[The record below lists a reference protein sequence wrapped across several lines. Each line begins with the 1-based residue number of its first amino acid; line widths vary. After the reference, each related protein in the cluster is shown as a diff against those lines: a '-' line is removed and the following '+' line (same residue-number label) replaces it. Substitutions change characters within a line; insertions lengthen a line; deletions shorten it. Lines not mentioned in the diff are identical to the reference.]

1 MTLPSAELRPTHL
14 EEWLDALPYADFDK
28 TCQRL
33 LQALSETNREDLKAS
48 VRLELMAQYIRPYEY
63 LLDTWIK
70 QGEPPSLQTMDITLA
85 HIERV
90 KKIALE
96 IAYGL
101 KLGIDESL
109 MRKTRWLHSKPP
121 LPAINMAL
129 RLLSHA
135 LLLNYQEYAPVTQ
148 ILWREIHDLYATA
161 EQLSGEDTPVAYPVE
176 EDDRQGTVSRSY
188 KQICT
193 TALVDPHHLPYGAV
207 WQIYDQLGDWAS
219 RVRLLPFKA
228 QEHPAAYFVI
238 DLAAGAAPL
247 SLTRFSGEDNEQ
259 GLRLLDCNPLQ
270 SEVQSCLETLRNG
283 RPLPPGLHLQGPHLR
298 FLLRYLLKA
307 WGLPP
312 KRLAPRRPRQDQ
324 AEMICGINAAYYH
337 LNGDHEFAFQPPQ
350 ASGEAIVVD
359 GEDRQEWDPALKY
372 RCDNWQFI
380 DEGPGGFAVYS
391 SIRPHQLVRVGE
403 LACLQT
409 EQGDWLLGAIRW
421 MMIREEH
428 EYRTGIQLLTRKAR
442 PVAVRATTGNELDKA
457 YRRGFL
463 FQRTGA
469 PQDTVLLTSRGIYG
483 NDRSLEI
490 LLPEREEQTPILV
503 HGADLIETTV
513 AFDEFVI
520 HSDTD
525 QEAVP
530 LSA

>member
-1 MTLPSAELRPTHL
+1 MTIPSAELRPAYL

-33 LQALSETNREDLKAS
+33 IQALGGTNHAELKAS
-48 VRLELMAQYIRPYEY
+48 VRLELMEQYIRPYEY
-63 LLDTWIK
+63 LLGTWIK
-70 QGEPPSLQTMDITLA
+70 HGDPPSLQTMDITLA

-90 KKIALE
+90 KKIAQE

-121 LPAINMAL
+121 IPAINMAL

-161 EQLSGEDTPVAYPVE
+161 EQLGRENDPVKYPL
-176 EDDRQGTVSRSY
+176 EDDDGKGSVACSY

-207 WQIYDQLGDWAS
+207 WQIYDQLGDWSS
-219 RVRLLPFKA
+219 RVNILPYQA
-228 QEHPAAYFVI
+228 HEHPAAYFVI
-238 DLAAGAAPL
+238 DLAAGTTPL
-247 SLTRFSGEDNEQ
+247 SLTRFSGEDDTRS
-259 GLRLLDCNPLQ
+259 LRLLDCNPLQ
-270 SEVQSCLETLRNG
+270 SGVQQCLDLLRHG
-283 RPLPPGLHLQGPHLR
+283 QALPSSLYLQGPQAR
-298 FLLRYLLKA
+298 FLLRYLIKA

-312 KRLAPRRPRQDQ
+312 KRLVPRRQREDQ

-337 LNGDHEFAFQPPQ
+337 LNSDQEFAYQPP
-350 ASGEAIVVD
+350 AVSGEAIVVD
-359 GEDRQEWDPALKY
+359 GEERQEWDPALKY
-372 RCDNWQFI
+372 RSDSWRFI
-380 DEGPGGFAVYS
+380 NEGAGGFAVYS
-391 SIRPHQLVRVGE
+391 SIKPHQMVRVGE

-409 EQGDWLLGAIRW
+409 AEGEWLLGAIRW
-421 MMIREEH
+421 MMIREEN
-428 EYRTGIQLLTRKAR
+428 EYRTGIQLITNKVR
-442 PVAVRATTGNELDKA
+442 PVAVRATTGKELDKN

-463 FQRTGA
+463 FQRPGT
-469 PQDTVLLTSRGIYG
+469 PQNSLLLTACGLYKE
-483 NDRSLEI
+483 DRSLEI
-490 LLPEREEQTPILV
+490 QLPDDMEQGPVLV
-503 HGADLIETTV
+503 HCSDLIETTIV
-513 AFDEFVI
+513 FDEFVI
-520 HSDTD
+520 RSDTD
-525 QEAVP
+525 QGRIE

>member
-1 MTLPSAELRPTHL
+1 MTLPNAELRPAYL

-33 LQALSETNREDLKAS
+33 IQALEETHRADVKSS
-48 VRLELMAQYIRPYEY
+48 VRLDLMKQYIRPYEY

-70 QGEPPSLQTMDITLA
+70 HGDPPSLQTMDITLA

-90 KKIALE
+90 KKIAQE

-121 LPAINMAL
+121 IPAINMAL

-148 ILWREIHDLYATA
+148 MLWREIHDLYATA
-161 EQLSGEDTPVAYPVE
+161 EQLRRENDPVE
-176 EDDRQGTVSRSY
+176 YPLEDDDGKGSVARSY
-188 KQICT
+188 KQICA

-207 WQIYDQLGDWAS
+207 WRIYDQLGDWSS
-219 RVRLLPFKA
+219 RVNILPY
-228 QEHPAAYFVI
+228 QPHEHPAAYFVI
-238 DLAAGAAPL
+238 DLAAGATPI
-247 SLTRFSGEDNEQ
+247 SLTRFDGEDDDPN
-259 GLRLLDCNPLQ
+259 LRLLDCNPLQ
-270 SEVQSCLETLRNG
+270 SEVQQCLELLRHG
-283 RPLPPGLHLQGPHLR
+283 QALPASLYLRGPQAR

-312 KRLAPRRPRQDQ
+312 KRLAPRRQRDDQ

-337 LNGDHEFAFQPPQ
+337 LNGDQEFAFQPP
-350 ASGEAIVVD
+350 AAAGEAIDVD
-359 GEDRQEWDPALKY
+359 GEKRQQWDPALKY
-372 RCDNWQFI
+372 RSDSWRFI
-380 DEGPGGFAVYS
+380 NEGAGGFSVYS
-391 SIRPHQLVRVGE
+391 SVKPHQMVRVGE
-403 LACLQT
+403 LACLQAD
-409 EQGDWLLGAIRW
+409 EGEWLLGAIRW
-421 MMIREEH
+421 MMIREEN
-428 EYRTGIQLLTRKAR
+428 EYRTGIQLITRKAM
-442 PVAVRATTGNELDKA
+442 PVAVRATSGRELDKD

-463 FQRTGA
+463 FQRPGTR
-469 PQDTVLLTSRGIYG
+469 QDSVLLTARGLYKE
-483 NDRSLEI
+483 DRSLEVQLPDASKPG
-490 LLPEREEQTPILV
+490 LLQV
-503 HGADLIETTV
+503 HCADLIETTT

-520 HSDTD
+520 RTDSD
-525 QEAVP
+525 QQRLP